1 MGLTSAIKWSDSA
14 KQSANVS
21 LCHCLGQ
28 LGVIGSVKLFRC
40 RASALGA
47 VFLLFTLLLMT
58 SFTRAD
64 ALRLSADLN
73 KDFPISALSYLAD
86 PSAVLTLDQLPPL
99 ADWQAAQAN
108 PLQFGYG
115 EQAYWIHMG
124 LEGNRDD
131 FADSVIEISNP
142 LLNHIDVY
150 LLRDGQVLRE
160 WRLGDALPFSQ
171 RPMLHRTFLIPLN
184 DISSGHLDVV
194 MRIQSETSL
203 QIPLLVWKRQA
214 LVEHIDKD
222 STLTGFYFGAL
233 VLIGLYHVLIF
244 ASVRDYGFL
253 YFGLFTLI
261 LTIVHASINGQAFQ
275 WLWPNAIYWNSVS
288 LPVTLNITNMI
299 GAMFVTRLL
308 NISDTYPRLGL
319 MQAIFVMLCIVV
331 AAASFFFPF
340 AIVTVITLVM
350 SLVTFVINGIIVL
363 VRLKDRYP
371 PAKAIFYASFS
382 LVLASSAVILSRLNI
397 IPASTLVDN
406 AMMIATLVE
415 VLLFAFALSMRIAMD
430 RDLLAKAQAESANA
444 KDQLLDAQLAQNI
457 RLDQLVKMRTQELE
471 NANSL
476 LRKVSTTDALTG
488 LHNRRYLDECLN
500 EQQRLADRKAIT
512 LSLLILDLDH
522 FKQLNDKYGH
532 IFGDECLRQ
541 ASERIQACVKRPQDR
556 VFRYG
561 GEEFVV
567 VLPDT
572 SIKAAKY
579 IAEKILTNFRSEA
592 MVVQGERVPL
602 TISIG
607 IASSEGKE
615 RDLDVAELLQ
625 EADEQ
630 LYRAKELGRDRVE
643 FKC

>member
-1 MGLTSAIKWSDSA
+1 M
-14 KQSANVS
+14 
-21 LCHCLGQ
+21 
-28 LGVIGSVKLFRC
+28 KLFRC

-131 FADSVIEISNP
+131 FADSVIEVSNP

-319 MQAIFVMLCIVV
+319 MQAIFVMLCIVA

-592 MVVQGERVPL
+592 VVVQGERVAL

-607 IASSEGKE
+607 IASRDGNE
-615 RDLDVAELLQ
+615 RDIDVAELLQ

-643 FKC
+643 SGS

>member
-1 MGLTSAIKWSDSA
+1 M
-14 KQSANVS
+14 
-21 LCHCLGQ
+21 
-28 LGVIGSVKLFRC
+28 KLFRC
-40 RASALGA
+40 RASTVGA
-47 VFLLFTLLLMT
+47 AFIFFTLILIT
-58 SFTRAD
+58 SLTRAD
-64 ALRLSADLN
+64 VLRLSADN
-73 KDFPISALSYLAD
+73 SREYPISAVSYLVD
-86 PSAVLTLDQLPPL
+86 PSAELTLEQLPPL
-99 ADWQAAQAN
+99 AEWQAAQAN

-115 EQAYWIHMG
+115 EQAYWIHLG

-131 FADSVIEISNP
+131 FSDSVIEISNP
-142 LLNHIDVY
+142 LLNHVDVY
-150 LLRDGQVLRE
+150 LQRDGQVLRE
-160 WRLGDALPFSQ
+160 WRLGDAMPFSQ

-184 DISSGHLDVV
+184 DITSGYLDVV
-194 MRIQSETSL
+194 IRVQSETSL
-203 QIPLLVWKRQA
+203 QMPLVVWKRQA
-214 LVEHIDKD
+214 LAEHIDKD

-244 ASVRDYGFL
+244 ASVRDFGFL

-261 LTIVHASINGQAFQ
+261 LTIVHASISGQAFQ

-288 LPVTLNITNMI
+288 LPVALNITNMI
-299 GAMFVTRLL
+299 GAMFITRLL
-308 NISDTYPRLGL
+308 NIAEEYPRLGR
-319 MQAIFVMLCIVV
+319 MQAIFVGLCVV
-331 AAASFFFPF
+331 AVVASFFFPF
-340 AIVTVITLVM
+340 AVVTVVTLAM
-350 SLVTFVINGIIVL
+350 SLITFIINSILVF

-371 PAKAIFYASFS
+371 PAKVIFFASFS
-382 LVLASSAVILSRLNI
+382 LVFASSAVILSRLNI

-406 AMMIATLVE
+406 AMMVATLVE

-430 RDLLAKAQAESANA
+430 RDLLEQVQAESANA

-457 RLDQLVKMRTQELE
+457 RLDHLVKMRTQELE

-476 LRKVSTTDALTG
+476 LKKISTTDALTG
-488 LHNRRYLDECLN
+488 LHNRRHLDECLD

-572 SIKAAKY
+572 SVSAAKY

-592 MVVQGERVPL
+592 VVVQGERVAL

-607 IASSEGKE
+607 IASRDGNE
-615 RDLDVAELLQ
+615 RGIDVAELLQ
-625 EADEQ
+625 EADEH